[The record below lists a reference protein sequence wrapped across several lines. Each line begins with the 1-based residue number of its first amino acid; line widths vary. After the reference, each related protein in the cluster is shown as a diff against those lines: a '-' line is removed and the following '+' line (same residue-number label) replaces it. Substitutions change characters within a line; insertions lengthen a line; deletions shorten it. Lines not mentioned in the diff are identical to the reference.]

1 MIGMAMLPE
10 AQPTEI
16 WQKDLEAGPDQVIVL
31 YVPPDTGG
39 ELDPAAIYEHVAQ
52 DATKRDED
60 GMRIVSM
67 HAMPLRHG
75 GVYLGRNGSGFETRV
90 AVVTVYERRP

>member
-1 MIGMAMLPE
+1 MAMLPE
-10 AQPTEI
+10 ADLRDF

-39 ELDPAAIYEHVAQ
+39 ELDPEMIYGRIAE
-52 DATKRDED
+52 DAMKRDQD

-67 HAMPLRHG
+67 HTMPLRHA
-75 GVYLGRNGSGFETRV
+75 GVYLGRNGSGFESRV
-90 AVVTVYERRP
+90 AVVTVYERRR